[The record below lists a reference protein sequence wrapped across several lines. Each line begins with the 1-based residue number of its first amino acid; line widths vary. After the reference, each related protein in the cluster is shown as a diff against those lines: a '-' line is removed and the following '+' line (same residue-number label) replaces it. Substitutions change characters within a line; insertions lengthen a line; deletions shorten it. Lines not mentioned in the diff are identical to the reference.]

1 MPLKVRTPTTNI
13 GTGSIKTDFIKDANV
28 TTAKI
33 ADDAVTLAKISTTG
47 AADNQIL
54 VYDSTSGNIQ
64 WEDAPA
70 GYTDAEA
77 VAAVEASDPL
87 DINGR
92 IISNTNDLTDP
103 GFAAFGGW
111 TPHTGGGGFTGAAQ
125 VAVADESIPFYGYRH
140 STSGESQYS
149 QMLNVQFDYDISSVG
164 TLNNMQLFAIGAE
177 TGGSQFVAAN
187 FAKANNITSAGSAGS
202 TYMDEFDG
210 EYTLTIYDKAS
221 GSNSASVNAITC
233 RSDETTISGSLNV
246 IEKPSGGD
254 VDLSRIEIDYTGAT
268 TGDAKAEIN
277 LYNKD
282 DNRTIQGVK
291 LYDTGSG
298 NDAVVA
304 TGNMLV
310 IGQDES
316 TTYGNFA
323 ITNATLYGSEVAYL
337 GNASLTSSGG
347 VAQTINMTLGDW
359 NRMNKPVQWTAI
371 PGSSNTLYHQNG
383 MVGMHPTSG
392 VPIYYNGGWKYF
404 SSGSTVPSF

>member
-13 GTGSIKTDFIKDANV
+13 GTGSIKTDFIKDGN
-28 TTAKI
+28 
-33 ADDAVTLAKISTTG
+33 VTLAKISTTG

-54 VYDSTSGNIQ
+54 VYDSVSGNIQ

-70 GYTDAEA
+70 GYTDAQA

-87 DINGR
+87 DVNGR

-111 TPHTGGGGFTGAAQ
+111 TPATGGGGFTGAAQ
-125 VAVADESIPFYGYRH
+125 VAVADNSIPFYGYRRA
-140 STSGESQYS
+140 TSGDSQYS

-177 TGGSQFVAAN
+177 TGGAQFVAAN
-187 FAKANNITSAGSAGS
+187 FAKANGITSGGSAGS
-202 TYMDEFDG
+202 TYMDAFKG
-210 EYTLTIYDKAS
+210 EYTMTIYDKVS
-221 GSNSASVNAITC
+221 GSNSSSVNAITC
-233 RSDETTISGSLNV
+233 KSDETTISGSLKV
-246 IEKPSGGD
+246 IEQPSGGN

-282 DNRTIQGVK
+282 DDRTIQGVK

-298 NDAVVA
+298 TEAVVA
-304 TGNMLV
+304 TANILV

-316 TTYGNFA
+316 TTNGNFA
-323 ITNATLYGSEVAYL
+323 ITNATVFGSEVAYL
-337 GNASLTSSGG
+337 GNASLSSSGA
-347 VAQTINMTLGDW
+347 VSQTINMTLGDW
-359 NRMNKPVQWTAI
+359 NMMNKPVQWATI
-371 PGSSNTLYHQNG
+371 PSSSTTIYQQNG

-392 VPIYYNGGWKYF
+392 VPIFYNGGWKYF
-404 SSGSTVPSF
+404 SSGSATGTFP

>member
-13 GTGSIKTDFIKDANV
+13 GTGSIKTDFIKDGN
-28 TTAKI
+28 
-33 ADDAVTLAKISTTG
+33 VTLAKISTTG

-54 VYDSTSGNIQ
+54 VYDSVSGNIQ

-87 DINGR
+87 DVNGR

-111 TPHTGGGGFTGAAQ
+111 TPATGGGGFTGAAQ
-125 VAVADESIPFYGYRH
+125 VAVADNSIPFYGYRRA
-140 STSGESQYS
+140 TSGDSQYS

-177 TGGSQFVAAN
+177 TGGAQFVAAN
-187 FAKANNITSAGSAGS
+187 FAKANGITSGGSAGS
-202 TYMDEFDG
+202 TYMDAFKG
-210 EYTLTIYDKAS
+210 EYTMTIYDKVS
-221 GSNSASVNAITC
+221 GSNSSSVNAITC
-233 RSDETTISGSLNV
+233 KSDETTISGSLKV
-246 IEKPSGGD
+246 IEQPSGGN

-282 DNRTIQGVK
+282 DDRTIQGVK

-298 NDAVVA
+298 TEAVVA
-304 TGNMLV
+304 TANTLV

-316 TTYGNFA
+316 TTNGNFA
-323 ITNATLYGSEVAYL
+323 ITNATVFGSEVAYL
-337 GNASLTSSGG
+337 GNASLSSSGA
-347 VAQTINMTLGDW
+347 VSQTINMTLGDW
-359 NRMNKPVQWTAI
+359 NMMNKPVQWATI
-371 PGSSNTLYHQNG
+371 PSSSTTIYQQNG

-392 VPIYYNGGWKYF
+392 VPIFYNGGWKYF
-404 SSGSTVPSF
+404 SSGSATGTFP